1 MSNDQASNYSPP
13 INPKTI
19 DDFQLNPFETDFVTH
34 YFSSES
40 GAEAARKAGSTA
52 KRPEAVAYNTLQRPN
67 VQAAI
72 NWGMKNRIA
81 AAGVDSREIVSMLKV
96 VYTEAL
102 SAGKFN
108 DANKA
113 AELLGNHLGMF
124 RTSQVV
130 ETAIKSDAHKT
141 SNDKKDLQ
149 DDILRFV
156 KVLNKGK

>member
-1 MSNDQASNYSPP
+1 MSNDQASNYTPP
-13 INPKTI
+13 TDPKTI
-19 DDFQLNPFETDFVTH
+19 EDFNLSPFEVDFVTH
-34 YFSSES
+34 YFSSDS

-72 NWGMKNRIA
+72 NWGMKNRIE
-81 AAGVDSREIVSMLKV
+81 AAGIDSRAIISMLKT
-96 VYTEAL
+96 VYNEAL
-102 SAGKFN
+102 AAGKYN

-149 DDILRFV
+149 NDILRFV
-156 KVLNKGK
+156 KVLKN